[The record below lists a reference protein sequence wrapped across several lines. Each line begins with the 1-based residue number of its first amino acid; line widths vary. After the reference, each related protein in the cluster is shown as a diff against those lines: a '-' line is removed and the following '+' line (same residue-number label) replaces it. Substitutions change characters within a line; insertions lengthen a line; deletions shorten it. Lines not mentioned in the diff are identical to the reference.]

1 MSGSFSTWHR
11 LSTLF
16 TRLGG
21 VNRLTSFWRYGSH
34 LHPSPARTEKPQWV
48 SCRQPGQVL
57 TALSCTTSL
66 IWGGGGSTWQ
76 CPLCECVSGCLF
88 HLVLK
93 CFHTEK
99 RGLKWKMFGM
109 YRFKR
114 RPMTFFK
121 RLLVIFLRNVMN
133 YIIFKFHYP
142 CYKCSFY
149 IIGTQMLRKV
159 HQPLSIRGF
168 FRWFI
173 RLLDKEHYYYPPF
186 HWLKIT

>member
-1 MSGSFSTWHR
+1 MTTVVNLIYWFGWSKQANQLLVLRFS
-11 LSTLF
+11 S
-16 TRLGG
+16 
-21 VNRLTSFWRYGSH
+21 
-34 LHPSPARTEKPQWV
+34 SPARTEKPQWV

-57 TALSCTTSL
+57 TALSWTTSL
-66 IWGGGGSTWQ
+66 IRGVGGSTWH

-99 RGLKWKMFGM
+99 QGLKWKMFGM

-133 YIIFKFHYP
+133 YIIFKFHYLIINVAFTLSDH
-142 CYKCSFY
+142 KC
-149 IIGTQMLRKV
+149 
-159 HQPLSIRGF
+159 
-168 FRWFI
+168 
-173 RLLDKEHYYYPPF
+173 
-186 HWLKIT
+186 